1 MNAPYRRV
9 DSPCT
14 SVPSQA
20 RAIQRSST
28 VVIAC
33 ATTLVLAVCT
43 VDLVRAE
50 SASLENPAA
59 SRIPMARVDRSPA
72 PIPTVLDSH
81 APPLE
86 PRGGDLTIDLGRG
99 PVTVFVPA
107 SYQPGTPAPLVMLL
121 HGGAATGDWQE
132 SYMHFLPLSEEF
144 GFLYVH
150 PDGTLDQ
157 AGTRFWNATDAC
169 CDWYHSGVDDTGYL
183 RAVIDTIKQ
192 QLDVDP
198 RRVYLIGHSNG
209 AFMSYR
215 MACDHSETIAAIA
228 SLAGATYYHPEDCAP
243 DVPVNVLQI
252 HGTADSIVPYAGGSF
267 AGVPFPGAI
276 ASTEQWASFAGCSLL
291 PDVSAPPI
299 DLDALIPGNETTVR
313 RYRTNCSPE
322 GSGEL
327 WSIQGGGHSPTLSSS
342 FSRLIIEYLLAHPKP
357 APAALDDASVAPEL
371 TVRAYPNPFVESI
384 DLSFQLSGPWTL
396 TVEVINAAG
405 QHVRTLLA
413 SRALPAGHHAVRWDG
428 RADAGERVASG
439 LYFVRLA
446 GNRITRAIKLIRM
459 D

>member
-1 MNAPYRRV
+1 MKLFSRPK
-9 DSPCT
+9 DSWSLRTRGCSISRQASFAIAVAVIVT
-14 SVPSQA
+14 AGSIDVA
-20 RAIQRSST
+20 RASGM
-28 VVIAC
+28 
-33 ATTLVLAVCT
+33 
-43 VDLVRAE
+43 DL
-50 SASLENPAA
+50 S
-59 SRIPMARVDRSPA
+59 
-72 PIPTVLDSH
+72 
-81 APPLE
+81 
-86 PRGGDLTIDLGRG
+86 IDLGRG
-99 PVTVFVPA
+99 PVTVFVPD

-132 SYMHFLPLSEEF
+132 SYMHFLPLSEEY

-169 CDWYHSGVDDTGYL
+169 CDWYHSGVDDSGYL
-183 RAVIDTIKQ
+183 EEVIDAIKGE
-192 QLDVDP
+192 LDVDP

-228 SLAGATYYHPEDCAP
+228 GLAGATYYHPEDCAP

-252 HGTADSIVPYAGGSF
+252 HGTLDSIVPYAGGSF

-299 DLDALIPGNETTVR
+299 DLEGAIPGNETTVR

-327 WSIQGGGHSPTLSSS
+327 WSMQGGGHSPTLSPT
-342 FSRLIIEYLLAHPKP
+342 FSRLVIEYLLAHPKP
-357 APAALDDASVAPEL
+357 TTTEVSDAPRVTDAQ
-371 TVRAYPNPFVESI
+371 VRAYPNPFRDSI
-384 DLSFQLSGPWTL
+384 ELSFRLAARANVTI
-396 TVEVINAAG
+396 EVINAAG
-405 QHVRTLLA
+405 QQVRTIA
-413 SRALPAGHHAVRWDG
+413 AARAMSAGDHVARWDG
-428 RADAGERVASG
+428 RSDAGERMSAG
-439 LYFVRLA
+439 LYFVRLSSD
-446 GNRITRAIKLIRM
+446 RAMRTTKLIRLE
-459 D
+459 